1 LFSASGTSVTTATA
15 SSSSSFS
22 ETKKWN
28 STDLKD
34 LFGSEKDGRP
44 SQRHEFGLS
53 LGRVVK
59 ECLSSSAVPPDA
71 LEVEEV
77 KQTLVRRDLSLST
90 ASHEIEKEAER
101 GRTEQQQQQQQQP
114 KEPLSTGKQI
124 SATSSS
130 LNEPT
135 KAVKEEKESPRPKL
149 VSRKSTK
156 ETTPREQ
163 QPQELPDERAKDE
176 DISLKD
182 LSPAA
187 TQFLKSLPSFSFIL
201 SQS

>member
-1 LFSASGTSVTTATA
+1 LFSASGTPITTATT
-15 SSSSSFS
+15 SSSSSSSS

-28 STDLKD
+28 SADLRE

-59 ECLSSSAVPPDA
+59 DCLSSSAVPPDA

-101 GRTEQQQQQQQQP
+101 GRSEQQQQP
-114 KEPLSTGKQI
+114 KEPLSTGK
-124 SATSSS
+124 SSS
-130 LNEPT
+130 LNEST
-135 KAVKEEKESPRPKL
+135 KAVKEEKESPRPQL

-163 QPQELPDERAKDE
+163 QPQELPDERVKDE
-176 DISLKD
+176 DISLKG